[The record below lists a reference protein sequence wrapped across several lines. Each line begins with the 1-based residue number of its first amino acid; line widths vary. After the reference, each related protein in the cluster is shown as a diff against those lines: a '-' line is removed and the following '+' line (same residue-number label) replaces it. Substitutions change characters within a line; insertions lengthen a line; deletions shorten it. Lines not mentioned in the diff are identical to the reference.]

1 MKQLKDRLND
11 VIWKLRM
18 TPNSFAIKANLSPSN
33 MRKMLNGEQ
42 TITDRTLLKIC
53 DTYGIDFDWLKNGD
67 GELNL
72 SETANA
78 VDTNGNK
85 NENTLP
91 FFDEEIFTGGY
102 LQGTGDGMM
111 AYNKVDD
118 VKLPLLKVKEGD
130 FAVQVHGRSM
140 IDNQH
145 PELSINDGAIVCLR
159 PWREN
164 FIEYGERYAIAT
176 RSGFSVKYITPSDKE
191 GFIKC
196 TPANTTENF
205 APYYINAND
214 VTGLAKVTAIINIQ
228 IL

>member
-1 MKQLKDRLND
+1 MGLNERLRQFIGNKGIT
-11 VIWKLRM
+11 VQQFEKACGLSNGAVKRMGNYTKLE
-18 TPNSFAIKANLSPSN
+18 TLD
-33 MRKMLNGEQ
+33 KMSTAFPDLD
-42 TITDRTLLKIC
+42 I
-53 DTYGIDFDWLKNGD
+53 DWLRTGKMP
-67 GELNL
+67 E
-72 SETANA
+72 ETIQGAI
-78 VDTNGNK
+78 
-85 NENTLP
+85 P
-91 FFDEEIFTGGY
+91 FFNEEIFTAGY
-102 LQGTGDGMM
+102 LQGTGDAMM

-118 VKLPLLKVKEGD
+118 VKLPLLKVREGD

-214 VTGLAKVTAIINIQ
+214 VTGLAKVTAIINVQ

>member
-1 MKQLKDRLND
+1 MKERLKRLVRD
-11 VIWKLRM
+11 ARM
-18 TPNSFAIKANLSPSN
+18 NPNAFANQAGIAPSN
-33 MRKMLNGEQ
+33 FRKMLSGEQ
-42 TITDRTLLKIC
+42 NITDRTLAKIS
-53 DTYGIDFDWLKNGD
+53 DAFSVNYNWLKD
-67 GELNL
+67 GEGEPYLDGNG
-72 SETANA
+72 EI

-118 VKLPLLKVKEGD
+118 VKLPLLKVREGD

-176 RSGFSVKYITPSDKE
+176 RSGFSVKFITPSDKE

>member
-53 DTYGIDFDWLKNGD
+53 DTYGIDFDWLKSGD

-102 LQGTGDGMM
+102 LQGEGAPIMS
-111 AYNKVDD
+111 AQKVDD
-118 VKLPLLKVKEGD
+118 VKLPFLKVKDGD

-140 IDNQH
+140 IDTEH

-159 PWREN
+159 PWTES
-164 FIEYGERYAIAT
+164 FIAYGERYAIAT
-176 RSGFSVKYITPSDKE
+176 KSGFTVKYIAESDKE
-191 GFIKC
+191 GQVKC
-196 TPANTTENF
+196 VPANKGENF
-205 APYYINAND
+205 SPYYINAD
-214 VTGLAKVTAIINIQ
+214 DIIGIARVTAIINMQ